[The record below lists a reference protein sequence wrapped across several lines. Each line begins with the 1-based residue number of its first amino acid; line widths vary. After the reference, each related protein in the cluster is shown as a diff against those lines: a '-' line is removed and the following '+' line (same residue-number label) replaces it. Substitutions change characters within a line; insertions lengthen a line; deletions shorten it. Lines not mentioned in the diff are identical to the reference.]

1 MVAGR
6 DQHRADASNGSRTA
20 RRDVTT
26 DPYID
31 TESGV
36 LRNRLGITDEEKL
49 RRAEADLTY
58 AALADLRIRILPGG
72 YDLRHLCAFH
82 LEIFG
87 DIYPWAGEV
96 RTIGIARTEPFCLP
110 SHIDSYAAQVF
121 GQLATENFLRGA
133 TRQVFVD
140 RLTHFLAEVNAIHPF
155 HEGNGRAQRA
165 FFGQLARQAGHP
177 IDWSLLDPVENATAS
192 RLWLVGDNR
201 PLRGLLD
208 RLVQPE

>member
-1 MVAGR
+1 M
-6 DQHRADASNGSRTA
+6 TI
-20 RRDVTT
+20 
-26 DPYID
+26 DPYLD
-31 TESGV
+31 PESGV

-82 LEIFG
+82 LDIFG

-110 SHIDSYAAQVF
+110 SHIGSYAAQVF
-121 GQLATENFLRGA
+121 GQLAAENFLRGA

-155 HEGNGRAQRA
+155 REGNGRAQRA

-192 RLWLVGDNR
+192 RLSLVGDNR

>member
-1 MVAGR
+1 M
-6 DQHRADASNGSRTA
+6 
-20 RRDVTT
+20 TT

-72 YDLRHLCAFH
+72 YDLRHLCASH

-155 HEGNGRAQRA
+155 REGNGRAQRA

-192 RLWLVGDNR
+192 RLSLVGDNR